1 MIGEEPRPEGASST
15 LDDVVRTQTG
25 PLPLVPG
32 FEGRRVILADGRP
45 TQRARRLSRRQIV
58 TRFIAASV
66 AGLVLLVALG
76 ALLAYTAARLEA
88 LAEARRE
95 ANFVVD
101 HAITGHIPDSILTQD
116 PKAVAAFDALVRKE
130 VLPDGV
136 VRVKLWRPD
145 GTIVYSDEKRLRGKR
160 YALGEE
166 ERKALSS
173 RGVFAETSTL
183 KDEENQYERGFGQ
196 LLAVYRPVWTADGSV
211 LLYEQYSRYDEV
223 QQRTREVF
231 RKFAPVTLSTAVLLA
246 LVQWPLM
253 RWMLRQ
259 LEGLR
264 AERERLLENSLAATD
279 EERRRIVGNLHDG
292 IVQDLTGASLL
303 VTNSAGA
310 ARRSGNPELAE
321 ELTEAAVTVREGLRG
336 LRSALVEIYP
346 PGLRGAGLAE
356 ALGDLVA
363 PLRNRGVQ
371 VLLDVPPDFE
381 ASAPVETL
389 LYRVAQEAV
398 RNAGKH
404 AAAGTLRVHL
414 VPGRNRVTLW
424 VSDDG
429 RGFDP
434 VIATYEDGSVRPTQR
449 EDGTHVGLSLL
460 SDLASNAG
468 AQLELISAPGAGTT
482 VKVEVPLS

>member
-1 MIGEEPRPEGASST
+1 MIGDPPRPVRLSST
-15 LDDVVRTQTG
+15 LDHVARLQTG
-25 PLPLVPG
+25 PMPLVPG
-32 FEGRRVILADGRP
+32 FDGRRVLLADGRP
-45 TQRARRLSRRQIV
+45 TQRARRLNRRQIV
-58 TRFIAASV
+58 TRFVAASI
-66 AGLVLLVALG
+66 AGLVLLVTLG

-88 LAEARRE
+88 LAEAKRE

-101 HAITGHIPDSILTQD
+101 HSIAGNIPDSILTQD
-116 PKAVAAFDALVRKE
+116 PKAVAALDALVRRE

-145 GTIVYSDEKRLRGKR
+145 GTIVYSDEPRLRGAR
-160 YALGEE
+160 YTLGDEEKAALT
-166 ERKALSS
+166 K

-183 KDEENQYERGFGQ
+183 EDEENRYERGFGQ
-196 LLAVYRPVWTADGSV
+196 LLAVYRPIETTNGSV
-211 LLYEQYSRYDEV
+211 LLYEQYSRYDVVRE
-223 QQRTREVF
+223 RTREVF

-259 LEGLR
+259 LDGLR

-303 VTNSAGA
+303 VTNAA
-310 ARRSGNPELAE
+310 ATARRTGNPQLAE
-321 ELTEAAVTVREGLRG
+321 EMAEAALTVREGLRG

-371 VLLDVPPDFE
+371 VMLDVPPDFE
-381 ASAPVETL
+381 ASPQVETL

-414 VPGRNRVTLW
+414 VPGRHRVTLW

-434 VIATYEDGSVRPTQR
+434 VIGTYQDGSVRPTQR

>member
-1 MIGEEPRPEGASST
+1 MIAEPPPDGAGSST
-15 LDDVVRTQTG
+15 LDDVVRTHTG
-25 PLPLVPG
+25 SLPLVPG

-45 TQRARRLSRRQIV
+45 TQRARRLNRRQIV
-58 TRFIAASV
+58 TRFVAANV

-76 ALLAYTAARLEA
+76 GLLAYTAARLEA
-88 LAEARRE
+88 LSEAKRE
-95 ANFVVD
+95 ANFVVE
-101 HAITGHIPDSILTQD
+101 HSIAGNIPDALLTLD
-116 PKAVAAFDALVRKE
+116 PKAVAGFDRLVRRE
-130 VLPDGV
+130 VLEEPV

-145 GTIVYSDEKRLRGKR
+145 GTIVYSDEARLRGKK
-160 YALGEE
+160 YELGEE
-166 ERKALSS
+166 ERDALSTT
-173 RGVFAETSTL
+173 GVFAETSTL
-183 KDEENQYERGFGQ
+183 KDEENQYERGFGR
-196 LLAVYRPVWTADGSV
+196 LLAVYRPVWTANGSV
-211 LLYEQYSRYDEV
+211 LLYEQYSRYDPV
-223 QQRTREVF
+223 QKRTREMF
-231 RKFAPVTLSTAVLLA
+231 RTFAPVTLGVALLLA

-303 VTNSAGA
+303 VTNAAAS
-310 ARRSGNPELAE
+310 ARRAGNQQLSE
-321 ELTEAAVTVREGLRG
+321 EMTEAAVTVREGLRG

-381 ASAPVETL
+381 ASPQVETL
-389 LYRVAQEAV
+389 LYRVAQESV

-449 EDGTHVGLSLL
+449 DDGTHVGLSLL
-460 SDLASNAG
+460 SDLATNAG

>member
-1 MIGEEPRPEGASST
+1 MIREAPRAAPGSST
-15 LDDVVRTQTG
+15 LDDVVRASTG

-32 FEGRRVILADGRP
+32 FEGRRVLLADGRP
-45 TQRARRLSRRQIV
+45 TERARRLNRRQIV
-58 TRFIAASV
+58 TRFVALNA
-66 AGLVLLVALG
+66 AGLVVLVTLG

-88 LAEARRE
+88 LSEAKRE
-95 ANFVVD
+95 ANFVVE
-101 HAITGHIPDSILTQD
+101 HAVTGHIPDGLLTQD
-116 PKAVAAFDALVRKE
+116 PKAEAAFDALVRRE
-130 VLPDGV
+130 VLEDPV

-145 GTIVYSDEKRLRGKR
+145 GTIVYSDEPALRGKR
-160 YALGEE
+160 FTLGEE
-166 ERKALSS
+166 ERDALST

-183 KDEENQYERGFGQ
+183 QDEENRYERGFGR
-196 LLAVYRPVWTADGSV
+196 LLAVYRPVWTQGGSV
-211 LLYEQYSRYDEV
+211 LLYEQYSRYNVV
-223 QQRTREVF
+223 QQRAREVF
-231 RKFAPVTLSTAVLLA
+231 RVFAPVTLSTAVLLA
-246 LVQWPLM
+246 LAQWPLM

-259 LEGLR
+259 LETLR
-264 AERERLLENSLAATD
+264 AERERLLETSLAATD

-303 VTNSAGA
+303 VTNAA
-310 ARRSGNPELAE
+310 ATARRTGNPRLSE
-321 ELTEAAVTVREGLRG
+321 EMTEAAVTVREGLRG

-346 PGLRGAGLAE
+346 PGLRGSGLAE

-381 ASAPVETL
+381 ASPQVETL
-389 LYRVAQEAV
+389 LYRVAQESV

-434 VIATYEDGSVRPTQR
+434 VIATYEDGSPRPTQR
-449 EDGTHVGLSLL
+449 DDGTHVGLSLL
-460 SDLASNAG
+460 SDLARNAG